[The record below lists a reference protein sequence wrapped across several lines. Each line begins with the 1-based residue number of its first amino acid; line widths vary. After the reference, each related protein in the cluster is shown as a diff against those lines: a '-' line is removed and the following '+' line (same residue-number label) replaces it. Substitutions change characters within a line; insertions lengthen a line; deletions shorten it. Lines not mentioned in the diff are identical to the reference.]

1 LPNTNTAACKFV
13 SQLKPP
19 RRVVEA
25 VEREGSKAVWVKRS
39 DAKIPAKSLKQNNF
53 LGKIFPYRTLTD
65 SDGVSIFYKVFHE

>member
-1 LPNTNTAACKFV
+1 
-13 SQLKPP
+13 
-19 RRVVEA
+19 VVEA

-65 SDGVSIFYKVFHE
+65 SDGFQFFTRYFTSDNQPGGVENATHNTFLF